1 MPRGLAVLFWL
12 TLCLAGPTHAE
23 SREFKVGVYDNEP
36 KLFIAPNG
44 QASGILWD
52 ILAAIAE
59 QENWT
64 LKAVPC
70 TWQDCLQALQD
81 KQIDL
86 LPDVAL
92 SEQRA
97 QRYDFH
103 KTAALHSWSQ
113 IYRQE
118 GTPIHS
124 MLDLQGKRIAVL
136 KDSIQESYLRDLL
149 SGFGVNAELV
159 YVTSFDAGFQ
169 QLAARKVDAAVSNR
183 FFGEQKAGLYQ
194 LVGSQIMF
202 QPARLFYATAKGNNA
217 EVLEAI
223 DRHLDAWLKSDASPY
238 FKILEQWM
246 PHPPQ
251 RAIPIWFFAAGGALV
266 TILLLALFGNMLLRR
281 KVAEQTAH
289 LLRDKQALE
298 LQALAL
304 AQIQDHVTVTDLDGK
319 ITYVNRAELDGQKHR
334 EEDIVGKTTES
345 YGDDPRADAQQKEIL
360 EQTLSRGTWQGEV
373 INHRRDG
380 SEIFLN
386 LRTSLLRDDDNQPVA
401 LVGIATDITE
411 QKLAGIELEK
421 YRNGLELLI
430 AERTRELEQAKQLA
444 ESANLAKSSFLANM
458 SHEIRTPL
466 NAITGMAHMIR
477 RSGLSAKQSEQMDKL
492 ENAGEHLL
500 DIINAI
506 LDISKIEAGMFV
518 LEETA
523 LSIEE
528 IVSRVREMIAER
540 AADKQLQ
547 LISKLGTMPEN
558 LLGDRTRIQ
567 QALLNYATNA
577 IKFTESGSVT
587 FAANIVEEDSLSAM
601 IRFEVSDTGIG
612 IVDDAFPRL
621 FNAFEQADNSITRKY
636 GGTGL
641 GLAIT
646 RRLAELMGGKAGVS
660 SVLGKGSTFW
670 LTVRLRKGE
679 ATQPAPLTLSI
690 SETEKLL
697 KTLIKGSR
705 ILLAEDEPINREI
718 GLAMFEEIGVVVD
731 TAEDGL
737 AAVKL
742 ASENH
747 YALILMDMQMP
758 GLDGLEATRLIRQLS
773 AYRQVPIIAMTAN
786 AFAEDKARCL
796 EAGMNDF
803 ISKPVHPE
811 ILFKTLLKCLTHQGR
826 LTR

>member
-1 MPRGLAVLFWL
+1 MFWL
-12 TLCLAGPTHAE
+12 TLSLVGTANAD
-23 SREFKVGVYDNEP
+23 SRELKVGVYDNEP
-36 KLFIAPNG
+36 KIFIAPNG

-81 KQIDL
+81 KKIDL
-86 LPDVAL
+86 LPDVAY

-97 QRYDFH
+97 RLYDFH
-103 KTAALHSWSQ
+103 KTPALHSWSE
-113 IYRQE
+113 IYRHE
-118 GTPIHS
+118 GTLIHS

-149 SGFGVNAELV
+149 SGFGVKAEMVSVASL
-159 YVTSFDAGFQ
+159 DAGFQ
-169 QLAARKVDAAVSNR
+169 QLKDKKVDAAVSNR
-183 FFGEQKAGLYQ
+183 FFGEHKAVQYQ

-202 QPARLFYATAKGNNA
+202 QPAQLFYATAEGNNA
-217 EVLEAI
+217 ELLEAI
-223 DRHLDAWLKSDASPY
+223 DRLLDTWSKSDGSPY
-238 FKILEQWM
+238 FKTLEKWM

-251 RAIPIWFFAAGGALV
+251 RAIPDWVLTAGGVLF
-266 TILLLALFGNMLLRR
+266 TILVLALFGNMLLRR

-304 AQIQDHVTVTDLDGK
+304 AQIQDHVTVTDLEGK
-319 ITYVNRAELDGQKHR
+319 ITYVNRAELEGQKHR
-334 EEDIVGKTTES
+334 AEEIVGKSTEI

-373 INHRRDG
+373 INHRQDG

-386 LRTSLLRDDDNQPVA
+386 LRTSLLRDDNNQPVA

-411 QKLAGIELEK
+411 QKLAGIELDK
-421 YRNGLELLI
+421 YRSGLELLI
-430 AERTRELEQAKQLA
+430 AERTRELEHAKELA

-466 NAITGMAHMIR
+466 NAITGMAHLIR
-477 RSGLSAKQSEQMDKL
+477 RSGVSAKQSEQMDKL
-492 ENAGEHLL
+492 ENAGKHLL

-518 LEETA
+518 LEDTA

-528 IVSRVREMIAER
+528 IVSSVRDMVAER
-540 AADKQLQ
+540 AAAKHLQ

-558 LLGDRTRIQ
+558 LLGDHTRIQ
-567 QALLNYATNA
+567 QALLNYAANA
-577 IKFTESGSVT
+577 VKFTESGSVT
-587 FAANIVEEDSLSAM
+587 FAANIVEEDALSAL
-601 IRFEVSDTGIG
+601 IRFEISDTGVG
-612 IVDDAFPRL
+612 IADDAFPRL

-646 RRLAELMGGKAGVS
+646 RRLSELMGGEAGVS

-679 ATQPAPLTLSI
+679 ANQKPAAALSA
-690 SETEKLL
+690 SETEELL
-697 KTLIKGSR
+697 KLIIKDSR

-718 GLAMFEEIGVVVD
+718 GLAMFEDIGVVID

-737 AAVKL
+737 EAVKL

-758 GLDGLEATRLIRQLS
+758 NLDGLEATRQIRHLPS
-773 AYRQVPIIAMTAN
+773 YRQVPIIAMTAN
-786 AFAEDKARCL
+786 AFAEDKERCL
-796 EAGMNDF
+796 QAGMNDF
-803 ISKPVHPE
+803 ISKPVRPD
-811 ILFKTLLKCLTHQGR
+811 ILFKTLLKCLTHENR
-826 LTR
+826 LIR